1 MKISLDK
8 LNDEVQR
15 LEMRFVALT
24 TIVFTMQDEIVENN
38 PEFLKKSL
46 ANMLGND
53 MVRDGFTQY
62 VNNEPSV
69 SDDYKTFMM
78 EINEI
83 ANKYEE
89 E

>member
-1 MKISLDK
+1 MKISLNK
-8 LNDEVQR
+8 LDDEVKK

-24 TIVFTMQDEIVENN
+24 NIVFTIQDEIIENN
-38 PEFLKKSL
+38 PEFLKKSV

-62 VNNEPSV
+62 VNNESHVP
-69 SDDYKTFMM
+69 DDYKIFMM

>member
-8 LNDEVQR
+8 LNDEVQK
-15 LEMRFVALT
+15 LETRFVALT
-24 TIVFTMQDEIVENN
+24 EIVFDEFIKDN

-46 ANMLGND
+46 ANMLGNE
-53 MVRDGFTQY
+53 VIRDGFTKY
-62 VNNEPSV
+62 VNNDPSI

-78 EINEI
+78 EVNEI

>member
-8 LNDEVQR
+8 LNDEVQK

-53 MVRDGFTQY
+53 MIRDGFTQY
-62 VNNEPSV
+62 VNNEPGV
-69 SDDYKTFMM
+69 TDDYKTFMM

>member
-1 MKISLDK
+1 MKISLNK
-8 LNDEVQR
+8 LDDEIKK

-24 TIVFTMQDEIVENN
+24 NIVFTMQDEIVENN

-53 MVRDGFTQY
+53 MIRDGFTQY
-62 VNNEPSV
+62 VNNEPGV
-69 SDDYKTFMM
+69 TDDYKTFMM

>member
-8 LNDEVQR
+8 LNDEVQK
-15 LEMRFVALT
+15 LETRFVALT
-24 TIVFTMQDEIVENN
+24 EIVFTIQDEFIKDN

-46 ANMLGND
+46 ANMLGNE
-53 MVRDGFTQY
+53 VIRDGFTKY
-62 VNNEPSV
+62 VNNDPSI

-78 EINEI
+78 EVNEI

>member
-8 LNDEVQR
+8 LNDEVQK
-15 LEMRFVALT
+15 LETRFVALT
-24 TIVFTMQDEIVENN
+24 TIVFTIQDEFIKDN

-53 MVRDGFTQY
+53 VIRDGFTQY
-62 VNNEPSV
+62 VNNNQNIP
-69 SDDYKTFMM
+69 DDYKTFMM
-78 EINEI
+78 EVNEI

>member
-8 LNDEVQR
+8 LNDEVQK

-24 TIVFTMQDEIVENN
+24 TIVFTIQDEFIKDN

-53 MVRDGFTQY
+53 VIRDGFTQY
-62 VNNEPSV
+62 VNNSQNVP
-69 SDDYKTFMM
+69 DDYKTFMM
-78 EINEI
+78 EVNEI

>member
-1 MKISLDK
+1 MTISLNK
-8 LNDEVQR
+8 LDDEIKK

-24 TIVFTMQDEIVENN
+24 TIVFTIQDEFIKDN
-38 PEFLKKSL
+38 PEFLRKSL

-53 MVRDGFTQY
+53 MIRDGFTQY
-62 VNNEPSV
+62 VNNEPGV
-69 SDDYKTFMM
+69 TDDYKTFMM

>member
-8 LNDEVQR
+8 LNDEVQK

-24 TIVFTMQDEIVENN
+24 TIVFTIQDEFIKDN

-53 MVRDGFTQY
+53 VIRDGFTQY
-62 VNNEPSV
+62 VNNNQNVP
-69 SDDYKTFMM
+69 DDYKTFMM
-78 EINEI
+78 EVNEI

>member
-8 LNDEVQR
+8 LNDEVQK

-24 TIVFTMQDEIVENN
+24 TIVFTIQDEFIKDN

-53 MVRDGFTQY
+53 VIRDGFTQY
-62 VNNEPSV
+62 VNNNQNIP
-69 SDDYKTFMM
+69 DDYKTFMM